1 MAPWFRLCF
10 FLFFRQEQKEL
21 LLAVTFHNIDSLM
34 MVRYLC
40 TYFILGLLFFG
51 ILSKIGALLVR
62 KMFWEFRRHRIFGHV
77 NDLVSISVSRIFKYV
92 VILEYLTMYILIS
105 DDFMTTWLTS

>member
-77 NDLVSISVSRIFKYV
+77 NERLDFHFRFQNFQICGDSRVSYYV
-92 VILEYLTMYILIS
+92 HTN
-105 DDFMTTWLTS
+105 F